1 MTGNPTAYEP
11 DLARALSN
19 LGIYL
24 SGVGRRAEALD
35 AVEEAVEVHRR
46 LADPVTGNPTAYEPD
61 LATSLTVWAWLLST
75 QQNLSRA
82 LRATSEAVE
91 IYRKLVALVPSR
103 FTQPLRAVL
112 SLQADVLDGL
122 GRIQDA
128 QTIRDW
134 LAANP
139 DEPDSHK

>member
-1 MTGNPTAYEP
+1 M
-11 DLARALSN
+11 
-19 LGIYL
+19 GI
-24 SGVGRRAEALD
+24 R
-35 AVEEAVEVHRR
+35 RR

-61 LATSLTVWAWLLST
+61 LAASLTVWAWILSM
-75 QQNLSRA
+75 QQDLFRA

-91 IYRKLVALVPSR
+91 IYRKLVALAPRR
-103 FTQPLRAVL
+103 FTQPLRAVIR
-112 SLQADVLDGL
+112 LQADVLDGL

-128 QTIRDW
+128 QTVRDW